1 MKSTGKLISEV
12 AQRTR
17 YLKAPVTEI
26 IQALEDIINESVING
41 ETAKFACVETGAKNI
56 PAREGFTP
64 KGKYYN
70 TEAHTLP
77 YAKVRPA
84 FKKKYMELTSKK

>member
-41 ETAKFACVETGAKNI
+41 ETVKFACVETGAKKI
-56 PAREGFTP
+56 TAREGFTP
-64 KGKYYN
+64 RGKDYN
-70 TEAHTLP
+70 TDVRTLP
-77 YAKVRPA
+77 DAQVRPA

>member
-26 IQALEDIINESVING
+26 IQALEDIINERQSNLLV
-41 ETAKFACVETGAKNI
+41 
-56 PAREGFTP
+56 
-64 KGKYYN
+64 
-70 TEAHTLP
+70 
-77 YAKVRPA
+77 
-84 FKKKYMELTSKK
+84 